1 MSGEER
7 GKIELAR
14 HLQNMQCSVAEGNEP
29 EAMHSLVAMFQ
40 LIADHPD
47 VIDIEPGPFEI
58 ADTLLENGD
67 WTGVEFIYLQIL
79 ANSSDDDV
87 AVFRAH
93 SYLAWLY
100 KTVEKPEE
108 ALQHTQT
115 AIATMGGLDLPLEH
129 WVALKIQEG
138 ELYLDLNMPNEVLP
152 IISAVTAFREQ
163 LSQGCLAS
171 VHFLQARYFLAI
183 RQIEA
188 VERELAAAFAIWTPI
203 SEEPL
208 AAGVHSSLSDC
219 WAVTARLRTVVGD
232 RDRAV
237 AAWEEAVAASRRVL
251 SFPHAQCAVSR
262 LSLARRLAE
271 LSRAYASAGQNAAA
285 TMTRDESNFL
295 LNELWIDQ

>member
-1 MSGEER
+1 MPSEER
-7 GKIELAR
+7 GKTELAR
-14 HLQNMQCSVAEGNEP
+14 HLQNMQCSVAEGDES
-29 EAMHSLVAMFQ
+29 EAMRSLVAMFQ

-67 WTGVEFIYLQIL
+67 WSGVEAIYLQIL

-100 KTVEKPEE
+100 KIVEKHEE
-108 ALQHTQT
+108 ALHHTQT
-115 AIATMGGLDLPLEH
+115 AIATMGGFDLPLEH

-138 ELYLDLNMPNEVLP
+138 ELYLDLNMPNEVMS
-152 IISAVTAFREQ
+152 IISAVTAFHEQ
-163 LSQGCLAS
+163 LSQGSLAS
-171 VHFLQARYFLAI
+171 VHLLQAHSFLAV
-183 RQIEA
+183 RQIEE
-188 VERELAAAFAIWTPI
+188 VERELAAALAIWTPM
-203 SEEPL
+203 SEAPL

-219 WAVTARLRTVVGD
+219 WAATARLRTVVGD

-237 AAWEEAVAASRRVL
+237 TAWEEAVAASRRVL
-251 SFPHAQCAVSR
+251 SFPHAQCAVTR
-262 LSLARRLAE
+262 LWLARRLAE

-285 TMTRDESNFL
+285 KMTREESDVL
-295 LNELWIDQ
+295 LNELGIGR